1 MSIKQLSVFL
11 ENRPGKLFELTA
23 LLAEKGIDMRA
34 LSIAETTDFGI
45 ARLIVNDAYGA
56 AQVLREGQFIAQFS
70 DVLAFAVPDEPG
82 GLHNLLSEFNAA
94 RVNIEYMYAFLGG
107 KRGQAYMIFR
117 VTNTEIAEKALVERG
132 LKSLTLEEIE
142 ET

>member
-1 MSIKQLSVFL
+1 
-11 ENRPGKLFELTA
+11 
-23 LLAEKGIDMRA
+23 
-34 LSIAETTDFGI
+34 
-45 ARLIVNDAYGA
+45 
-56 AQVLREGQFIAQFS
+56 
-70 DVLAFAVPDEPG
+70 
-82 GLHNLLSEFNAA
+82 
-94 RVNIEYMYAFLGG
+94 MYAFLGG